1 MQSQLKRLPQIDYDS
16 SLKKQKAN
24 CLWKLGTEDRG
35 GHHFFWP
42 LTCKGMDTS
51 ALSVMPEPA
60 SASLLR
66 RALGAVLTLEPP

>member
-24 CLWKLGTEDRG
+24 CLLRLGTEDRG
-35 GHHFFWP
+35 GYYPIWP

-51 ALSVMPEPA
+51 ALPVMPEPA

-66 RALGAVLTLEPP
+66 RALAVVLTLEPS